1 MSLQPQQLEALKTA
15 GGCDHTPDPFR
26 ACDVCGRPAIPGRP
40 SGFVAYNFQA
50 VTIDGDILDKK
61 DVISF
66 LNLPLDRVCRVQVMT
81 DSPQIPTIR
90 LGCDPT
96 KDERLLVFTRHTI
109 RLGVGGVPGG
119 KLSIVV
125 LEVRRLR
132 DGSFTRLYLH
142 PDMGPILT
150 TEDLYF

>member
-1 MSLQPQQLEALKTA
+1 MPALRQMATNLQ
-15 GGCDHTPDPFR
+15 
-26 ACDVCGRPAIPGRP
+26 PAIPGRP

-96 KDERLLVFTRHTI
+96 KDDTHAPIAVFPAKP
-109 RLGVGGVPGG
+109 LP
-119 KLSIVV
+119 
-125 LEVRRLR
+125 
-132 DGSFTRLYLH
+132 
-142 PDMGPILT
+142 LT
-150 TEDLYF
+150 E